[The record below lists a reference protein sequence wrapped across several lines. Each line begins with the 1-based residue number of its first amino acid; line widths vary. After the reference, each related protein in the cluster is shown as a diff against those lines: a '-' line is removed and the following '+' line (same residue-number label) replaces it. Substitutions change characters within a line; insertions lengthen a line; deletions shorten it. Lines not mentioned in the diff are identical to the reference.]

1 MNTAYKWY
9 SHNNSII
16 QFYSGDSSKFQKCK
30 VDCVEETTEQSSYD
44 YAANIVIPSDVN
56 ISGQY

>member
-9 SHNNSII
+9 SYNNSII
-16 QFYSGDSSKFQKCK
+16 QFYSDDSSKFQKCK
-30 VDCVEETTEQSSYD
+30 VDCVEETTEQSYD
-44 YAANIVIPSDVN
+44 YAANIVTPSEVN